1 MSVERYKSNPFLEN
15 MIVPVK
21 GRQVKLSRL
30 GKDNNILMNQSTGEF
45 LGTHVTTYKQVDAD
59 QFIKIFTDNIAMTFD
74 FTSAGIKAFGVLL
87 WAVQHHALSKDEVDL
102 DSFILDAFISENN
115 KENKKIRLSMA
126 TFKRGI
132 NELEKASI
140 IAKTLRKG
148 RYYINPNFIFNGD
161 RIAFT
166 NLIERKAKDK

>member
-115 KENKKIRLSMA
+115 KENNKIRLSMA

-148 RYYINPNFIFNGD
+148 RYYINPNFVFNGD

>member
-126 TFKRGI
+126 TSKRCM
-132 NELEKASI
+132 NELEKESR
-140 IAKTLRKG
+140 IAKTIRKG
-148 RYYINPNFIFNGD
+148 RYYIYPNFVFNGD

>member
-126 TFKRGI
+126 TFIRGI

-148 RYYINPNFIFNGD
+148 RYYINPNFVFNGD

>member
-59 QFIKIFTDNIAMTFD
+59 QFFKIFTDNIAMTFD
-74 FTSAGIKAFGVLL
+74 FTSARIKAFGVLL

-148 RYYINPNFIFNGD
+148 RYYINPNFVFNGD

>member
-102 DSFILDAFISENN
+102 D
-115 KENKKIRLSMA
+115 
-126 TFKRGI
+126 
-132 NELEKASI
+132 
-140 IAKTLRKG
+140 
-148 RYYINPNFIFNGD
+148 
-161 RIAFT
+161 
-166 NLIERKAKDK
+166 

>member
-1 MSVERYKSNPFLEN
+1 
-15 MIVPVK
+15 
-21 GRQVKLSRL
+21 
-30 GKDNNILMNQSTGEF
+30 
-45 LGTHVTTYKQVDAD
+45 
-59 QFIKIFTDNIAMTFD
+59 
-74 FTSAGIKAFGVLL
+74 
-87 WAVQHHALSKDEVDL
+87 
-102 DSFILDAFISENN
+102 AFISKNN

-148 RYYINPNFIFNGD
+148 RYYINPNFVFNGD